1 MEKNLNIIE
10 KFCGIKPD
18 NQKLIEIGNDP
29 NFIFENDPN
38 FQTIKLFSPEG
49 DIINV
54 NSWIECAHYVNG
66 GFTTT
71 FNVYTG
77 ELTYLLITLAISF
90 LYISIKFIK
99 NRITSNEI

>member
-1 MEKNLNIIE
+1 MEKNLIIIE
-10 KFCGIKPD
+10 KFCGIKPS

-38 FQTIKLFSPEG
+38 FQTIRLFSPEG

-66 GFTTT
+66 GWGLT
-71 FNVYTG
+71 FQDGLSG
-77 ELTYLLITLAISF
+77 ELLVMGITGIYVAGYVLF
-90 LYISIKFIK
+90 KYFKFRK
-99 NRITSNEI
+99 SEV

>member
-1 MEKNLNIIE
+1 MEKNLIIIE
-10 KFCGIKPD
+10 KFCGIKPS

-38 FQTIKLFSPEG
+38 FQTIRLFSPEG

-71 FNVYTG
+71 FNDYSG
-77 ELTYLLITLAISF
+77 ELTYLLITLSISF
-90 LYISIKFIK
+90 VYLSMKFFK
-99 NRITSNEI
+99 NRIKSNEN